1 MVGADLCRIRQEAAA
16 ETSFILDVD
25 KCVSEVN
32 GRSFSKPV
40 KHEPHTHLIRREC
53 VCVYANGFDSAVSH
67 TFATKG

>member
-1 MVGADLCRIRQEAAA
+1 MGVTGTKPVVGADLWRIRQEAAA

-40 KHEPHTHLIRREC
+40 KHETHTH
-53 VCVYANGFDSAVSH
+53 
-67 TFATKG
+67 TFRKT